1 MGTIIFAFI
10 FGLLLGM
17 AAIWLRYNK
26 QLTDLEDELED
37 AYELLNRA
45 RKGDFT
51 GDGKV
56 DAADL
61 SHFMSLFNRAR
72 RSK

>member
-1 MGTIIFAFI
+1 MATIIFAFV

-26 QLTDLEDELED
+26 QLNDLEDELED
-37 AYELLNRA
+37 VYELLNRA

-72 RSK
+72 TRR